1 MIVTMVGPRIQSV
14 LCVTNSAYAVN
25 PMEANMSHLWKM
37 LGSAIALAAVLSLTG
52 APARAQQGGG
62 PQGGN
67 VVPCSLAGVN
77 PADHP
82 AIFSNPEVA
91 RTQYGFV
98 RGPDG
103 NWTVIPDCR
112 IGDNRN

>member
-1 MIVTMVGPRIQSV
+1 MMRLSMMFG
-14 LCVTNSAYAVN
+14 C
-25 PMEANMSHLWKM
+25 
-37 LGSAIALAAVLSLTG
+37 AIALVAVLSLTG

-67 VVPCSLAGVN
+67 VVPCSLAGIN

-82 AIFSNPEVA
+82 AIFNNPEVA
-91 RTQYGFV
+91 RNQYGFV

-103 NWTVIPDCR
+103 NWTVMPDCH
-112 IGDNRN
+112 IGDYRN

>member
-1 MIVTMVGPRIQSV
+1 
-14 LCVTNSAYAVN
+14 
-25 PMEANMSHLWKM
+25 MEANMMRLSMM
-37 LGSAIALAAVLSLTG
+37 LGCAISFAAVLLLTG

-62 PQGGN
+62 PRGGD

-82 AIFSNPEVA
+82 AIFNNPEVA
-91 RTQYGFV
+91 RSQYGFV

-103 NWTVIPDCR
+103 NWTVMPDCH
-112 IGDNRN
+112 IGDHKN

>member
-1 MIVTMVGPRIQSV
+1 MTHSKNQ
-14 LCVTNSAYAVN
+14 
-25 PMEANMSHLWKM
+25 
-37 LGSAIALAAVLSLTG
+37 LGSAIALAVVLSLTG
-52 APARAQQGGG
+52 APAWAQQGGG

-67 VVPCSLAGVN
+67 VVPCSLSGIN

-82 AIFSNPEVA
+82 AIFNNPEVA
-91 RTQYGFV
+91 RNQYGFV

-103 NWTVIPDCR
+103 NWTVMPNCH